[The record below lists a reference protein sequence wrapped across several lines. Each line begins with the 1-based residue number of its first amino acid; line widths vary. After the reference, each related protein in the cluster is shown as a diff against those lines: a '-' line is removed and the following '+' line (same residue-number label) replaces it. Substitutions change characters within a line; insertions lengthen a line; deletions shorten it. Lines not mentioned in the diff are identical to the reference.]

1 LSRGKAGEVAG
12 PRWPSEP
19 AAPPIAVCPIPP
31 VAYDRSGQQV
41 RLPIPDPGPSMPH
54 PESPRVPDIREVLA
68 NRIAILDGA
77 MGTMVHALALDEL
90 GFRGERFADHGRD
103 LKNCIDVLTLTQG
116 DAIRGI
122 HAAYLEAGADIVET
136 NTFGATSVAL
146 ADFGLQHHTREMN
159 LVAAR
164 LAREAADAWT
174 ARTPGQPRFVAGSI
188 GPTNKQL
195 SIAGNVA
202 DPGHRDV
209 TFEQM
214 VAAYR
219 EQIEALIEG
228 GVDLLL
234 AETAFDT
241 LVLKACLH
249 AIERVFADG
258 GRQVPVMASFTVF
271 EGGRTLS
278 AQTVEACWT
287 SISHVDLLSAGINC
301 ALGPEKL
308 RTHVADLSR
317 ITPRFVSCYPNAGL
331 PNALGGFDETPEMMA
346 GVLKEFAEAGW
357 LNVVGGCCGTTPA
370 HIKAIADVMRQYP
383 PRKPVAPPRRSRYSG
398 LEMLEIRPESSF
410 TIVGERTNVT
420 GSRAFARLIREERYE
435 EALGVARQQVE
446 NGANIIDVNVDEG
459 MLDGPAVMTKFLTL
473 LSSEP
478 EIAKVPIM
486 VDSSRFEVLEAGLK
500 CVQGKG
506 IANSISLKEGEEV
519 FLKHARIVRRLGAAA
534 VVMAF
539 DEEGQATDV
548 DRRVAICERAYR
560 LLTEQAGFPPEDII
574 FDPNILTVATGLE
587 EHARYALNFIEATR
601 IIKERMPLVKVS
613 GGVSNISFSFRGNEV
628 VRESMHACFLYH
640 AIRAGMEMGIVNAGQ
655 LAVYEEIEPELKT
668 RIEDVL
674 FDRKPDATER
684 LVEFA
689 ETVKKQEGGG
699 QTQADAWRSLDVES
713 RLTHA
718 LVKGIVDHVEA
729 DVDEARGHYP
739 TSLEIIEG
747 PLMRGMQVVGDLF
760 GEGKMFL
767 PQVVKSARVM
777 KKAVNHLLPHMEA
790 ERAASG
796 AAQAKRGR
804 VLMATVKGDVH
815 DIGKNIVGVVLGCNN
830 YEVVDLGV
838 MVPCTKIIDEA
849 LRNEVDVVGLS
860 GLITPSL
867 DEMVQV
873 AREFEHAKLKMPLLI
888 GGATTSARHTA
899 VKIAPAYS
907 GAVIHVSDASRAA
920 GVVEKLLNPA
930 SREGFAQAN
939 RAAQARDVENFR
951 RRQETKLVS
960 YATACA
966 KRWTTDWAA
975 APIDVPEFL
984 GVRTLEKIPLAD
996 LVPYIDWSPFFM
1008 SWELKGKYPAI
1019 FTDPVV
1025 GAEARKLHA
1034 DATRMLDE
1042 IIRDD
1047 LLVAKAAYGF
1057 FPANS
1062 VGDDIAVYADESR
1075 TTEVGRVHTL
1085 RQQWERQGQD
1095 VFHAL
1100 ADFVAPAE
1108 SGRHDYLGGFAVTAG
1123 HGCEE
1128 LCRKYDADHDD
1139 YSSILAKALA
1149 DRLAEAAAEW
1159 LHAQARLE
1167 WGYGRAERL
1176 SSEDLIEE
1184 KYRGIRPAP
1193 GYPACPDHTEKRSLF
1208 AWLDAEGRAGM
1219 TLTESCAM
1227 LPAAS
1232 VSGLYFAHPES
1243 RYFAVD
1249 RITREQVEVY
1259 AVRKGMPVSEIERW
1273 LAPNLGY
1280 DA

>member
-1 LSRGKAGEVAG
+1 MPA
-12 PRWPSEP
+12 P
-19 AAPPIAVCPIPP
+19 AA
-31 VAYDRSGQQV
+31 DRSGLL
-41 RLPIPDPGPSMPH
+41 RSI
-54 PESPRVPDIREVLA
+54 LA
-68 NRIAILDGA
+68 ERIAILDGA
-77 MGTMVHALALDEL
+77 MGTMVHQLALDEA
-90 GFRGERFADHGRD
+90 GFRGARFAEHHRD

-146 ADFGLQHHTREMN
+146 ADFGLQHHTREIN
-159 LVAAR
+159 LVAAS
-164 LAREAADAWT
+164 LARAAADAAT
-174 ARTPGQPRFVAGSI
+174 AQTPDRPRFVAGSI

-209 TFEQM
+209 TFDQM

-228 GVDLLL
+228 GVDILL

-249 AIERVFADG
+249 AIEQVFCDL
-258 GRQVPVMASFTVF
+258 GRKLPVMASFTIF

-317 ITPRFVSCYPNAGL
+317 ITPRLVSCYPNAGL

-346 GVLKEFAEAGW
+346 SVLREFAESGW
-357 LNVVGGCCGTTPA
+357 LNIVGGCCGTTPA
-370 HIKAIADVMRQYP
+370 HIRAIADVMRNYP
-383 PRKPVAPPRRSRYSG
+383 PRTPAEPPQRSRYSG
-398 LEMLEIRPESSF
+398 LEMLELRPESSF

-420 GSRAFARLIREERYE
+420 GSRAFARLVKEERYE

-459 MLDGPAVMTKFLTL
+459 MLDGVKVMTKFLTL

-478 EIAKVPIM
+478 EISRVPIM
-486 VDSSRFEVLEAGLK
+486 IDSSRFEVLEAGLK

-506 IANSISLKEGEEV
+506 IVNSISLKEGEEK
-519 FLKHARIVRRLGAAA
+519 FLEQARIVRSHGAAV

-548 DRRVAICERAYR
+548 ERRVAICERAYR
-560 LLTEQAGFPPEDII
+560 LLTERAGFPPEDII
-574 FDPNILTVATGLE
+574 FDPNILTVATGIE
-587 EHARYALNFIEATR
+587 EHNRYAVNFIEATR
-601 IIKERMPLVKVS
+601 RIKSAMPAVKVS
-613 GGVSNISFSFRGNEV
+613 GGVSNISFSFRGNDA
-628 VRESMHACFLYH
+628 VREAMHSCFLYH
-640 AIRAGMEMGIVNAGQ
+640 AIQAGMEMGIVNAGQ
-655 LAVYEEIEPELKT
+655 LAVYQEIDPELKE

-674 FDRKPDATER
+674 FDRRPDATER

-699 QTQADAWRSLDVES
+699 SAQADAWRSLDVEG
-713 RLTHA
+713 RLAHA
-718 LVKGIVDHVEA
+718 LIKGIADHVEE
-729 DVDEARGHYP
+729 DVEAARGAYA

-747 PLMRGMQVVGDLF
+747 PLMRGMQTVGDLF

-777 KKAVNHLLPHMEA
+777 KRAVNHLLPYMEA
-790 ERAASG
+790 ERQAAGTS
-796 AAQAKRGR
+796 QAKRGR

-815 DIGKNIVGVVLGCNN
+815 DIGKNIVGVVLGCNG

-838 MVPCTKIIDEA
+838 MVPCTKIIEEA
-849 LRNEVDVVGLS
+849 IRNEVDVVGLS

-873 AREFEHAKLKMPLLI
+873 AREFEHEGLKMPLLI

-899 VKIAPAYS
+899 VKIAPQYS
-907 GAVIHVSDASRAA
+907 GDVVHVNDASRAA
-920 GVVEKLLNPA
+920 GVVEKLLNPGA
-930 SREGFAQAN
+930 RAEFSQAN
-939 RAAQARDVENFR
+939 RAAQVRDVENFK
-951 RRQETKLVS
+951 RRQETKLVP
-960 YATACA
+960 YATACER
-966 KRWTTDWAA
+966 RWTTDWAA
-975 APIDVPEFL
+975 ATIDVPEFL
-984 GVRTLEKIPLAD
+984 GVRTLDKIPLGE
-996 LVPYIDWSPFFM
+996 LVPFIDWSPFFM
-1008 SWELKGKYPAI
+1008 SWELKGKHPAI
-1019 FTDPVV
+1019 FADPVV
-1025 GAEARKLHA
+1025 GSEARKLHA
-1034 DATRMLDE
+1034 DALRMLDE

-1047 LLVAKAAYGF
+1047 AIVSKAVYGF
-1057 FPANS
+1057 FPANAT
-1062 VGDDIAVYADESR
+1062 GDDIILWTDESR
-1075 TTEVGRVHTL
+1075 TAERGRVHTL
-1085 RQQWERQGQD
+1085 RQQWERKGQD
-1095 VFHAL
+1095 VYHAL
-1100 ADFVAPAE
+1100 ADFVAPVE
-1108 SGRHDYLGGFAVTAG
+1108 SGRQDYIGAFACTAG

-1128 LCRKYDADHDD
+1128 LCRRYDAEHDD

-1149 DRLAEAAAEW
+1149 DRLAEACAEW
-1159 LHAQARLE
+1159 LHARVRRE
-1167 WGYGRAERL
+1167 WGYGRQENLTA
-1176 SSEDLIEE
+1176 EDLIEE

-1193 GYPACPDHTEKRSLF
+1193 GYPACPDHTEKRAIF
-1208 AWLDAEGRAGM
+1208 AWLDAEDAAGM

-1249 RITREQVEVY
+1249 RLTREQVEAY
-1259 AVRKGMPVSEIERW
+1259 AARKRMPVAEVEKW

-1280 DA
+1280 DP

>member
-1 LSRGKAGEVAG
+1 MTTATSAKADLL
-12 PRWPSEP
+12 R
-19 AAPPIAVCPIPP
+19 AAL
-31 VAYDRSGQQV
+31 DK
-41 RLPIPDPGPSMPH
+41 
-54 PESPRVPDIREVLA
+54 
-68 NRIAILDGA
+68 RILILDGA
-77 MGTMVHALALDEL
+77 MGTMVHQLGLDER
-90 GFRGERFADHGRD
+90 GFRGERFADHHRD
-103 LKNCIDVLTLTQG
+103 LKNCIDVLALTQG

-146 ADFGLQHHTREMN
+146 ADFGLQHHTRELN
-159 LVAAR
+159 LVAAS
-164 LAREAADAWT
+164 LARTAADAAT
-174 ARTPGQPRFVAGSI
+174 ARTPDRPRFVAGSI

-209 TFEQM
+209 TFDQM

-228 GVDLLL
+228 GVDILL

-249 AIERVFADG
+249 AIEQVFSDL
-258 GRQVPVMASFTVF
+258 GRTLPVMASFTIF

-287 SISHVDLLSAGINC
+287 SISHIDLLSAGINC

-317 ITPRFVSCYPNAGL
+317 ITPRLVSCYPNAGL

-346 GVLKEFAEAGW
+346 GVLEEFAQSGW
-357 LNVVGGCCGTTPA
+357 LNIVGGCCGTTPP
-370 HIKAIADVMRQYP
+370 HIAAIAGVMKNYP
-383 PRKPVAPPRRSRYSG
+383 PRRPDPPPRRSRYSG
-398 LEMLEIRPESSF
+398 LEMLELRPESSF
-410 TIVGERTNVT
+410 TVVGERTNVT
-420 GSRAFARLIREERYE
+420 GSRAFARLVKEERYE

-459 MLDGPAVMTKFLTL
+459 MLDGVQVMTKFLTL

-478 EIAKVPIM
+478 EISRVPIM
-486 VDSSRFEVLEAGLK
+486 IDSSRFEVLEAGLK

-506 IANSISLKEGEEV
+506 IVNSISLKEGEAT
-519 FLKHARIVRRLGAAA
+519 FLEHARIVRSHGAAV

-548 DRRVAICERAYR
+548 ERRVEICTRAYR

-574 FDPNILTVATGLE
+574 FDPNILTVATGIE
-587 EHARYALNFIEATR
+587 EHNRYALNFIEATR
-601 IIKERMPLVKVS
+601 RIKEAMPAVKVS
-613 GGVSNISFSFRGNEV
+613 GGVSNISFSFRGNDV
-628 VRESMHACFLYH
+628 VREAMHSCFLYH

-655 LAVYEEIEPELKT
+655 LAVYEEIVPELRE

-674 FDRKPDATER
+674 FDRRPDATER

-689 ETVKKQEGGG
+689 ETVKGQGGAAG
-699 QTQADAWRSLDVES
+699 PQADAWRSLDVES

-718 LVKGIVDHVEA
+718 LVKGIADFVEVDVE
-729 DVDEARGHYP
+729 EARQHYAA
-739 TSLEIIEG
+739 SLEIIEG
-747 PLMRGMQVVGDLF
+747 PLMRGMQTVGDLF

-777 KKAVNHLLPHMEA
+777 KRAVAYLLPHMEA
-790 ERAASG
+790 ERLAAG
-796 AAQAKRGR
+796 TAQQKRGR

-815 DIGKNIVGVVLGCNN
+815 DIGKNIVGVVLGCNG

-838 MVPCTKIIDEA
+838 MVPCTKIIEEA
-849 LRNEVDVVGLS
+849 IRTEADVVGLS

-873 AREFEHAKLKMPLLI
+873 AREFEHEGLKMPLLI

-899 VKIAPAYS
+899 VKIAPQFS
-907 GAVIHVSDASRAA
+907 GPVVHVNDASRAA
-920 GVVEKLLNPA
+920 GVVEKLLNPNA
-930 SREGFAQAN
+930 RDEFVQAT
-939 RAAQARDVENFR
+939 RAAQARDVENFK
-951 RRQETKLVS
+951 RRQETKLVG
-960 YATACA
+960 YADACE
-966 KRWTTDWAA
+966 KRWTTDWAT
-975 APIDVPEFL
+975 APIAVPEFL
-984 GVRTLEKIPLAD
+984 GVRTLDPVPLAE
-996 LVPYIDWSPFFM
+996 LVPFIDWSPFFM

-1019 FTDPVV
+1019 LDDAIV
-1025 GAEARKLHA
+1025 GEEARKLHR
-1034 DATRMLDE
+1034 DALEMLE
-1042 IIRDD
+1042 RIVRDGT
-1047 LLVAKAAYGF
+1047 LVSKAAYGF

-1062 VGDDIAVYADESR
+1062 RGDDVVLFTDESR
-1075 TTEVGRVHTL
+1075 TTESGRVHTL
-1085 RQQWERQGQD
+1085 RQQWERKGQEA
-1095 VFHAL
+1095 FHAL
-1100 ADFVAPAE
+1100 ADFVAPVE
-1108 SGRHDYLGGFAVTAG
+1108 SGRADYIGAFACTAG
-1123 HGCEE
+1123 HGCDA
-1128 LCRKYDADHDD
+1128 LCREYDRVHDD

-1149 DRLAEAAAEW
+1149 DRLAEACAEW
-1159 LHAQARLE
+1159 LHARARRE
-1167 WGYGRAERL
+1167 WGFGGDESL
-1176 SSEDLIEE
+1176 SNEDLIEE
-1184 KYRGIRPAP
+1184 RYRGIRPAP

-1208 AWLDAEGRAGM
+1208 ALLDAEGRAGM

-1249 RITREQVEVY
+1249 RITREQVESY
-1259 AVRKGMPVSEIERW
+1259 ARRKGMPVAEVERW

-1280 DA
+1280 DV

>member
-1 LSRGKAGEVAG
+1 MIQGWKRNSLFFS
-12 PRWPSEP
+12 P
-19 AAPPIAVCPIPP
+19 A
-31 VAYDRSGQQV
+31 R
-41 RLPIPDPGPSMPH
+41 RLMPTSAS
-54 PESPRVPDIREVLA
+54 SPRSDLLPALLHE
-68 NRIAILDGA
+68 RIAILDGA
-77 MGTMVHALALDEL
+77 MGTMVHALSLDEQ
-90 GFRGERFADHGRD
+90 GFRGSRFHDHPRD

-122 HAAYLEAGADIVET
+122 HAAYLEAGSDIVET

-146 ADFGLQHHTREMN
+146 ADFGLQHLTREMN

-164 LAREAADAWT
+164 LAREAADAAT
-174 ARTPGQPRFVAGSI
+174 AKTPDRPRFVAGSI

-209 TFEQM
+209 TFDQM

-219 EQIEALIEG
+219 EQIEALVDG

-241 LVLKACLH
+241 LVLKACLY
-249 AIERVFADG
+249 AIEQVFADL
-258 GRQVPVMASFTVF
+258 GRKLPVMASFTIF

-346 GVLKEFAEAGW
+346 SVLEEFAQAGW
-357 LNVVGGCCGTTPA
+357 LNIVGGCCGTTPA
-370 HIKAIADVMRQYP
+370 HIKAIADVMRNYP
-383 PRKPVAPPRRSRYSG
+383 PRKPADPPRRSRYSG
-398 LEMLEIRPESSF
+398 LEMLDIRPESSF
-410 TIVGERTNVT
+410 TVVGERTNVT
-420 GSRAFARLIREERYE
+420 GSRAFARLIKEERYE

-446 NGANIIDVNVDEG
+446 NGANIIDINVDEG
-459 MLDGPAVMTKFLTL
+459 MLDGVRVMTKFLTL

-478 EIAKVPIM
+478 EISRVPIM
-486 VDSSRFEVLEAGLK
+486 IDSSRFEVLEAGLK
-500 CVQGKG
+500 CIQGKG
-506 IANSISLKEGEEV
+506 IVNSISLKEGEEK
-519 FLKHARIVRRLGAAA
+519 FLEQARVVRSHGAAV

-548 DRRVAICERAYR
+548 ERRVAICQRAYR

-574 FDPNILTVATGLE
+574 FDPNILTVATGIE
-587 EHARYALNFIEATR
+587 EHNRYALNFIEATR
-601 IIKERMPLVKVS
+601 RIKEAMPLVKVS
-613 GGVSNISFSFRGNEV
+613 GGVSNISFSFRGNDA
-628 VRESMHACFLYH
+628 VREAMHSCFLYH

-655 LAVYEEIEPELKT
+655 LAVYEDIEPELKL

-674 FDRKPDATER
+674 FDRRPDATER
-684 LVEFA
+684 LVEFS
-689 ETVKKQEGGG
+689 ETVKDRDPAE
-699 QTQADAWRSLDVES
+699 TARADSWRGLDVES
-713 RLTHA
+713 RLAHA
-718 LVKGIVDHVEA
+718 LVKGIADHVEE
-729 DVDEARGHYP
+729 DVEAARQHYA

-747 PLMRGMQVVGDLF
+747 PLMRGMQTVGDLF

-777 KKAVNHLLPHMEA
+777 KRAVNHLLPYMEE
-790 ERAASG
+790 ERKAAG
-796 AAQAKRGR
+796 TEQAKRGK

-815 DIGKNIVGVVLGCNN
+815 DIGKNIVGVVLGCNG

-838 MVPCTKIIDEA
+838 MVPCTKIIEEA
-849 LRNEVDVVGLS
+849 IRNQVDVVGLS

-873 AREFEHAKLKMPLLI
+873 AQEFEHEGLSMPLLI

-899 VKIAPAYS
+899 VKIAPKYS
-907 GAVIHVSDASRAA
+907 GSVVHVNDASRAA
-920 GVVEKLLNPA
+920 GVVEKLINPA
-930 SREGFAQAN
+930 LRTAFAEAN
-939 RAAQARDVENFR
+939 RQAQARDVENFR
-951 RRQETKLVS
+951 RRQETKLVP

-966 KRWTTDWAA
+966 NRWTTDWATTR
-975 APIDVPEFL
+975 IDAPEFL
-984 GVRTLEKIPLAD
+984 GARTLADVPLAE
-996 LVPYIDWSPFFM
+996 LIPWIDWSPFFM

-1019 FTDPVV
+1019 FSDPVV

-1034 DATRMLDE
+1034 DAVALLER
-1042 IIRDD
+1042 IVHNRS
-1047 LLVAKAAYGF
+1047 LVAKGVYGF
-1057 FPANS
+1057 FAANS
-1062 VGDDIAVYADESR
+1062 VGDDIVLYADDSR
-1075 TTEVGRVHTL
+1075 MAEIGRLHTL
-1085 RQQWERQGQD
+1085 RQQWERQGQS

-1100 ADFVAPAE
+1100 ADFVAPVE
-1108 SGRHDYLGGFAVTAG
+1108 SGRRDYVGAFACTAG
-1123 HGCEE
+1123 HGCDE
-1128 LCRKYDADHDD
+1128 LAASFDRQHDD
-1139 YSSILAKALA
+1139 YSSILVKALA
-1149 DRLAEAAAEW
+1149 DRLAEAFAEW
-1159 LHAQARLE
+1159 LHAKVRRE
-1167 WGYGRAERL
+1167 WGFGAEEQL
-1176 SSEDLIEE
+1176 TPEQVIDEH
-1184 KYRGIRPAP
+1184 YRGIRPAP
-1193 GYPACPDHTEKRSLF
+1193 GYPACPDHTEKRSIFTL
-1208 AWLDAEGRAGM
+1208 LDAGSAAGM
-1219 TLTESCAM
+1219 LLTESCAM
-1227 LPAAS
+1227 MPAAS
-1232 VSGLYFAHPES
+1232 VSGLYFGHPES

-1249 RITREQVEVY
+1249 RITREQVEAY
-1259 AVRKGMPVSEIERW
+1259 AARKGMAVSEAERW

>member
-1 LSRGKAGEVAG
+1 MIQGWKRNSLFFS
-12 PRWPSEP
+12 P
-19 AAPPIAVCPIPP
+19 A
-31 VAYDRSGQQV
+31 R
-41 RLPIPDPGPSMPH
+41 RLMPTSAS
-54 PESPRVPDIREVLA
+54 SPRSDLLPALLHE
-68 NRIAILDGA
+68 RIAILDGA
-77 MGTMVHALALDEL
+77 MGTMVHALSLDEQ
-90 GFRGERFADHGRD
+90 GFRGSRFHDHPRD

-122 HAAYLEAGADIVET
+122 HAAYLEAGSDIVET

-146 ADFGLQHHTREMN
+146 ADFGLQHLTREMN

-164 LAREAADAWT
+164 LAREAADAAT
-174 ARTPGQPRFVAGSI
+174 AKTPDRPRFVAGSI

-209 TFEQM
+209 TFDQM

-219 EQIEALIEG
+219 EQIEALVDG

-241 LVLKACLH
+241 LVLKACLY
-249 AIERVFADG
+249 AIEQVFADL
-258 GRQVPVMASFTVF
+258 GRKLPVMASFTIF

-346 GVLKEFAEAGW
+346 SVLEEFAQAGW
-357 LNVVGGCCGTTPA
+357 LNIVGGCCGTTPA
-370 HIKAIADVMRQYP
+370 HIKAIADVMRNYP
-383 PRKPVAPPRRSRYSG
+383 PRKPADPPRRSRYSG
-398 LEMLEIRPESSF
+398 LEMLDIRPESSF
-410 TIVGERTNVT
+410 TVVGERTNVT
-420 GSRAFARLIREERYE
+420 GSRVFARLIKEERYE

-446 NGANIIDVNVDEG
+446 NGANIIDINVDEG
-459 MLDGPAVMTKFLTL
+459 MLDGVRVMTKFLTL

-478 EIAKVPIM
+478 EISRVPIM
-486 VDSSRFEVLEAGLK
+486 IDSSRFEVLEAGLK
-500 CVQGKG
+500 CIQGKG
-506 IANSISLKEGEEV
+506 IVNSISLKEGEEK
-519 FLKHARIVRRLGAAA
+519 FLEQARVVRSHGAAV

-548 DRRVAICERAYR
+548 ERRVAICQRAYR

-574 FDPNILTVATGLE
+574 FDPNILTVATGIE
-587 EHARYALNFIEATR
+587 EHNRYALNFIEATR
-601 IIKERMPLVKVS
+601 RIKEAMPLVKVS
-613 GGVSNISFSFRGNEV
+613 GGVSNISFSFRGNDA
-628 VRESMHACFLYH
+628 VREAMHSCFLYH

-655 LAVYEEIEPELKT
+655 LAVYEDIEPELKL

-674 FDRKPDATER
+674 FDRRPDATER
-684 LVEFA
+684 LVEFS
-689 ETVKKQEGGG
+689 ETVKDRDPAE
-699 QTQADAWRSLDVES
+699 TARADSWRGLDVES
-713 RLTHA
+713 RLAHA
-718 LVKGIVDHVEA
+718 LVKGIADHVEE
-729 DVDEARGHYP
+729 DVEAARQHYA

-747 PLMRGMQVVGDLF
+747 PLMRGMQTVGDLF

-777 KKAVNHLLPHMEA
+777 KRAVNHLLPYMEE
-790 ERAASG
+790 ERKAAG
-796 AAQAKRGR
+796 TEQAKRGK

-815 DIGKNIVGVVLGCNN
+815 DIGKNIVGVVLGCNG

-838 MVPCTKIIDEA
+838 MVPCTKIIEEA
-849 LRNEVDVVGLS
+849 IRNQVDVVGLS

-873 AREFEHAKLKMPLLI
+873 AQEFEHEGLSMPLLI

-899 VKIAPAYS
+899 VKIAPKYS
-907 GAVIHVSDASRAA
+907 GSVVHVNDASRAA
-920 GVVEKLLNPA
+920 GVVEKLINPA
-930 SREGFAQAN
+930 LRTAFAEAN
-939 RAAQARDVENFR
+939 RQAQARDVENFR
-951 RRQETKLVS
+951 RRQETKLVP

-966 KRWTTDWAA
+966 NRWTTDWATTR
-975 APIDVPEFL
+975 IDAPEFL
-984 GVRTLEKIPLAD
+984 GARTLADVPLAE
-996 LVPYIDWSPFFM
+996 LIPWIDWSPFFM

-1019 FTDPVV
+1019 FSDPVV

-1034 DATRMLDE
+1034 DAVALLER
-1042 IIRDD
+1042 IVHNRS
-1047 LLVAKAAYGF
+1047 LVAKGVYGF
-1057 FPANS
+1057 FAANS
-1062 VGDDIAVYADESR
+1062 VGDDIVLYADDSR
-1075 TTEVGRVHTL
+1075 MAEIGRLHTL
-1085 RQQWERQGQD
+1085 RQQWERQGQS

-1100 ADFVAPAE
+1100 ADFVAPVE
-1108 SGRHDYLGGFAVTAG
+1108 SGRRDYVGAFACTAG
-1123 HGCEE
+1123 HGCDE
-1128 LCRKYDADHDD
+1128 LAASFDRQHDD
-1139 YSSILAKALA
+1139 YSSILVKALA
-1149 DRLAEAAAEW
+1149 DRLAEAFAEW
-1159 LHAQARLE
+1159 LHAKVRRE
-1167 WGYGRAERL
+1167 WGFGAEEQL
-1176 SSEDLIEE
+1176 TPEQVIDEH
-1184 KYRGIRPAP
+1184 YRGIRPAP
-1193 GYPACPDHTEKRSLF
+1193 GYPACPDHTEKRSIFTL
-1208 AWLDAEGRAGM
+1208 LDAGSAAGM
-1219 TLTESCAM
+1219 LLTESCAM
-1227 LPAAS
+1227 MPAAS
-1232 VSGLYFAHPES
+1232 VSGLYFGHPES

-1249 RITREQVEVY
+1249 RITREQVEAY
-1259 AVRKGMPVSEIERW
+1259 AARKGMAVSEAERW

>member
-1 LSRGKAGEVAG
+1 MTTATSAKADLL
-12 PRWPSEP
+12 R
-19 AAPPIAVCPIPP
+19 AAL
-31 VAYDRSGQQV
+31 DK
-41 RLPIPDPGPSMPH
+41 
-54 PESPRVPDIREVLA
+54 
-68 NRIAILDGA
+68 RILILDGA
-77 MGTMVHALALDEL
+77 MGTMVHQLGLDER
-90 GFRGERFADHGRD
+90 GFRGERFADHHRD
-103 LKNCIDVLTLTQG
+103 LKNCIDVLALTQG

-146 ADFGLQHHTREMN
+146 ADFGLQHHTRELN
-159 LVAAR
+159 LVAAS
-164 LAREAADAWT
+164 LARTAADAAT
-174 ARTPGQPRFVAGSI
+174 ARTPDRPRFVAGSI

-209 TFEQM
+209 TFDQM

-228 GVDLLL
+228 GVDILL

-249 AIERVFADG
+249 AIEQVFSDL
-258 GRQVPVMASFTVF
+258 GRTLPVMASFTIF

-287 SISHVDLLSAGINC
+287 SISHIDLLSAGINC

-317 ITPRFVSCYPNAGL
+317 ITPRLVSCYPNAGL

-346 GVLKEFAEAGW
+346 GVLEEFAQSGW
-357 LNVVGGCCGTTPA
+357 LNIVGGCCGTTPP
-370 HIKAIADVMRQYP
+370 HIAAIAGVMKNYP
-383 PRKPVAPPRRSRYSG
+383 PRRPDPPPRRSRYSG
-398 LEMLEIRPESSF
+398 LEMLELRPESSF
-410 TIVGERTNVT
+410 TVVGERTNVT
-420 GSRAFARLIREERYE
+420 GSRAFARLVKEERYE

-459 MLDGPAVMTKFLTL
+459 MLDGVQVMTKFLTL

-478 EIAKVPIM
+478 EISRVPIM
-486 VDSSRFEVLEAGLK
+486 IDSSRFEVLEAGLK

-506 IANSISLKEGEEV
+506 IVNSISLKEGEAT
-519 FLKHARIVRRLGAAA
+519 FLEHARIVRSHGAAV

-548 DRRVAICERAYR
+548 ERRVAICTRAYR

-574 FDPNILTVATGLE
+574 FDPNILTVATGIE
-587 EHARYALNFIEATR
+587 EHNRYALNFIEATR
-601 IIKERMPLVKVS
+601 RIKEAMPAVKVS
-613 GGVSNISFSFRGNEV
+613 GGVSNISFSFRGNDV
-628 VRESMHACFLYH
+628 VREAMHSCFLYH

-655 LAVYEEIEPELKT
+655 LAVYEEIVPELRE

-674 FDRKPDATER
+674 FDRRPDATER

-689 ETVKKQEGGG
+689 ETVKGQGGAAG
-699 QTQADAWRSLDVES
+699 PQADAWRSLDVES

-718 LVKGIVDHVEA
+718 LVKGIADFVEVDVE
-729 DVDEARGHYP
+729 EARQHYAA
-739 TSLEIIEG
+739 SLEIIEG
-747 PLMRGMQVVGDLF
+747 PLMRGMQTVGDLF

-777 KKAVNHLLPHMEA
+777 KRAVAYLLPHMEA
-790 ERAASG
+790 ERLAAG
-796 AAQAKRGR
+796 TAQQKRGR

-815 DIGKNIVGVVLGCNN
+815 DIGKNIVGVVLGCNG

-838 MVPCTKIIDEA
+838 MVPCTKIIEEA
-849 LRNEVDVVGLS
+849 IRTEADVVGLS

-873 AREFEHAKLKMPLLI
+873 AREFEHEGLKMPLLI

-899 VKIAPAYS
+899 VKIAPQFS
-907 GAVIHVSDASRAA
+907 GPVVHVNDASRAA
-920 GVVEKLLNPA
+920 GVVEKLLNPNA
-930 SREGFAQAN
+930 RDEFVQAT
-939 RAAQARDVENFR
+939 RAAQARDVENFK
-951 RRQETKLVS
+951 RRQETKLVG
-960 YATACA
+960 YADACE
-966 KRWTTDWAA
+966 KRWTTDWAT
-975 APIDVPEFL
+975 APIAVPEFL
-984 GVRTLEKIPLAD
+984 GVRTLDPVPLAE
-996 LVPYIDWSPFFM
+996 LVPFIDWSPFFM

-1019 FTDPVV
+1019 LDDAIV
-1025 GAEARKLHA
+1025 GEEARKLHR
-1034 DATRMLDE
+1034 DALEMLE
-1042 IIRDD
+1042 RIVRDGT
-1047 LLVAKAAYGF
+1047 LVSKAAYGF

-1062 VGDDIAVYADESR
+1062 RGDDVVLFTDESR
-1075 TTEVGRVHTL
+1075 TTESGRVHTL
-1085 RQQWERQGQD
+1085 RQQWERKGQEA
-1095 VFHAL
+1095 FHAL
-1100 ADFVAPAE
+1100 ADFVAPVE
-1108 SGRHDYLGGFAVTAG
+1108 SGRADYIGAFACTAG
-1123 HGCEE
+1123 HGCDA
-1128 LCRKYDADHDD
+1128 LCREYDRVHDD

-1149 DRLAEAAAEW
+1149 DRLAEACAEW
-1159 LHAQARLE
+1159 LHARARRE
-1167 WGYGRAERL
+1167 WGFGGDESL
-1176 SSEDLIEE
+1176 SNEDLIEE
-1184 KYRGIRPAP
+1184 RYRGIRPAP

-1208 AWLDAEGRAGM
+1208 ALLDAEGRAGM

-1249 RITREQVEVY
+1249 RITREQVEAY
-1259 AVRKGMPVSEIERW
+1259 AARKGMPVAEVEKW
-1273 LAPNLGY
+1273 LTPNLGY
-1280 DA
+1280 DP

>member
-1 LSRGKAGEVAG
+1 MPASSRA
-12 PRWPSEP
+12 
-19 AAPPIAVCPIPP
+19 
-31 VAYDRSGQQV
+31 DLLRS
-41 RLPIPDPGPSMPH
+41 
-54 PESPRVPDIREVLA
+54 VLA
-68 NRIAILDGA
+68 DRIAILDGA
-77 MGTMVHALALDEL
+77 MGTMVHQLALDES
-90 GFRGERFADHGRD
+90 GFRGVRFADHHRD

-136 NTFGATSVAL
+136 NTFGATSIAL

-159 LVAAR
+159 LVAAS
-164 LAREAADAWT
+164 LARAAADAAT
-174 ARTPGQPRFVAGSI
+174 AKTPDRPRFVAGSI

-195 SIAGNVA
+195 SISGNVA

-209 TFEQM
+209 TFDQM
-214 VAAYR
+214 VAGYR
-219 EQIEALIEG
+219 EQIEALIDG

-249 AIERVFADG
+249 AIEQVFSDL
-258 GRQVPVMASFTVF
+258 GRTLPVMASFTIF

-287 SISHVDLLSAGINC
+287 SISHIDLLSAGINC

-317 ITPRFVSCYPNAGL
+317 ITPRLVSCYPNAGL

-346 GVLKEFAEAGW
+346 AVLREFAEAGW
-357 LNVVGGCCGTTPA
+357 LNIVGGCCGTTPA
-370 HIKAIADVMRQYP
+370 HIKAIGDVMRNYP
-383 PRKPVAPPRRSRYSG
+383 PRTPAPPPRRSRYSG
-398 LEMLEIRPESSF
+398 LEMLELRPESSF

-420 GSRAFARLIREERYE
+420 GSRAFARLIKEERYE

-459 MLDGPAVMTKFLTL
+459 MLDGVKVMTKFLTL

-478 EIAKVPIM
+478 EISRVPIM
-486 VDSSRFEVLEAGLK
+486 IDSSRFEVLEAGLK

-506 IANSISLKEGEEV
+506 IVNSISLKEGEAK
-519 FLKHARIVRRLGAAA
+519 FLEHAAVVRSHGAAV

-548 DRRVAICERAYR
+548 DRRVAICKRAYR
-560 LLTEQAGFPPEDII
+560 LLTERAGFAPEDII
-574 FDPNILTVATGLE
+574 FDPNILTVATGIE
-587 EHARYALNFIEATR
+587 EHNRYAVNFLEATR
-601 IIKERMPLVKVS
+601 QIKAAMPAVKVS

-655 LAVYEEIEPELKT
+655 LAVYEEIEPQLKE

-674 FDRKPDATER
+674 FDRRPDATER

-689 ETVKKQEGGG
+689 ETVRKQEGGG
-699 QTQADAWRSLDVES
+699 AAQADAWRSLDVEA
-713 RLTHA
+713 RLSHA
-718 LVKGIVDHVEA
+718 LVKGIADHVEA
-729 DVDEARGHYP
+729 DVEDARSHYA

-747 PLMRGMQVVGDLF
+747 PLMRGMQTVGDLF

-777 KKAVNHLLPHMEA
+777 KKAVNYLLPHMEA
-790 ERAASG
+790 ERLAAG
-796 AAQAKRGR
+796 TTQTKRGR

-830 YEVVDLGV
+830 YDVVDLGV

-849 LRNEVDVVGLS
+849 IRNEVDIVGLS

-873 AREFEHAKLKMPLLI
+873 AQELEHAGLKMPLLI

-899 VKIAPAYS
+899 VKIAPKYS
-907 GAVIHVSDASRAA
+907 GAVVHVNDASRAA
-920 GVVEKLLNPA
+920 GVVDKLLSPTL
-930 SREGFAQAN
+930 RDEFV
-939 RAAQARDVENFR
+939 RATRDSQARDLENFR

-960 YATACA
+960 YATAVA
-966 KRWTTDWAA
+966 KRWTTDWAT

-984 GVRTLEKIPLAD
+984 GVRTLEKIPLGE
-996 LVPYIDWSPFFM
+996 LIPFIDWSPFFM
-1008 SWELKGKYPAI
+1008 SWELKGKHPAI
-1019 FTDPVV
+1019 FADPVV
-1025 GAEARKLHA
+1025 GEEARKLHA
-1034 DATRMLDE
+1034 DALRMLDE
-1042 IIRDD
+1042 IVRDD
-1047 LLVAKAAYGF
+1047 ALVAKAAYGF
-1057 FPANS
+1057 FPANAA
-1062 VGDDIAVYADESR
+1062 GDDVILYTDESR
-1075 TTEVGRVHTL
+1075 SVERGRVHTL

-1100 ADFVAPAE
+1100 ADFVAPVE
-1108 SGRHDYLGGFAVTAG
+1108 SGRRDYLGAFACTAG

-1128 LCRKYDADHDD
+1128 LCRRYDVEHDD
-1139 YSSILAKALA
+1139 YSSIMAKAVA
-1149 DRLAEAAAEW
+1149 DRLAEACAEW
-1159 LHAQARLE
+1159 LHARVRRE
-1167 WGYGRAERL
+1167 WGFGRQEQL
-1176 SSEDLIEE
+1176 SPEDLIEE

-1208 AWLDAEGRAGM
+1208 TWLDAGTGAGM

-1249 RITREQVEVY
+1249 RITREQVEAY
-1259 AVRKGMPVSEIERW
+1259 AARKGMPVAEVEKW

-1280 DA
+1280 DP

>member
-1 LSRGKAGEVAG
+1 MPA
-12 PRWPSEP
+12 PSLHD
-19 AAPPIAVCPIPP
+19 V
-31 VAYDRSGQQV
+31 
-41 RLPIPDPGPSMPH
+41 L
-54 PESPRVPDIREVLA
+54 RE
-68 NRIAILDGA
+68 RIAILDGA
-77 MGTMVHALALDEL
+77 MGTMVHALALDEH
-90 GFRGERFADHGRD
+90 GFRGERFRDHGRD

-122 HAAYLEAGADIVET
+122 HAAYLDAGADIVET

-146 ADFGLQHHTREMN
+146 ADFGLQSLTREMN
-159 LVAAR
+159 LAAAR
-164 LAREAADAWT
+164 LARQAADAAT
-174 ARTPGQPRFVAGSI
+174 ARTPDRPRFVAGSI

-209 TFEQM
+209 TFDEM

-219 EQIEALIEG
+219 EQIEALIDG
-228 GVDLLL
+228 GVDILL

-249 AIERVFADG
+249 AIERTFADL
-258 GRQVPVMASFTVF
+258 GRSLPVMASFTIF

-287 SISHVDLLSAGINC
+287 SIAHVDLLSAGINC

-308 RTHVADLSR
+308 RTHVADLAR
-317 ITPRFVSCYPNAGL
+317 ITPRLVSCYPNAGL

-346 GVLKEFAEAGW
+346 GVLREFAESGW
-357 LNVVGGCCGTTPA
+357 LNIVGGCCGTTPA
-370 HIKAIADVMRQYP
+370 HIRAIADVMRDFP
-383 PRKPVAPPRRSRYSG
+383 PRKPAAPPRRSRYSG
-398 LEMLEIRPESSF
+398 LEMLELRPESSF

-420 GSRAFARLIREERYE
+420 GSRAFARLIKEERYE

-459 MLDGPAVMTKFLTL
+459 MLDGVKVMTKFLTL

-478 EIAKVPIM
+478 EISKVPVMI
-486 VDSSRFEVLEAGLK
+486 DSSRFEVLEAGLK
-500 CVQGKG
+500 CIQGKG
-506 IANSISLKEGEEV
+506 IVNSISLKEGEEA
-519 FLKHARIVRRLGAAA
+519 FLEQARTVRGHGAAV

-539 DEEGQATDV
+539 DEEGQATDIE
-548 DRRVAICERAYR
+548 RRVAICQRAYR
-560 LLTEQAGFPPEDII
+560 LLTEQAGFAPEDII
-574 FDPNILTVATGLE
+574 FDPNILTVATGIE
-587 EHARYALNFIEATR
+587 EHNRYAVNFIEATR
-601 IIKERMPLVKVS
+601 RIKETMPLVKVS

-628 VRESMHACFLYH
+628 VREAMHSCFLYH

-655 LAVYEEIEPELKT
+655 LAVYEQIEPELKV

-674 FDRKPDATER
+674 FDRRPDATER

-689 ETVKKQEGGG
+689 ETVKQRDPGD
-699 QTQADAWRSLDVES
+699 TSQADSWRTLDVEH

-718 LVKGIVDHVEA
+718 LVKGIADHVEG
-729 DVDEARGHYP
+729 DVEEARQRYA

-747 PLMRGMQVVGDLF
+747 PLMRGMQTVGDLF

-777 KKAVNHLLPHMEA
+777 KRAVNHLLPYMEA

-796 AAQAKRGR
+796 AADTKRGK
-804 VLMATVKGDVH
+804 VLIATVKGDVH
-815 DIGKNIVGVVLGCNN
+815 DIGKNIVGVVLGCNG

-849 LRNEVDVVGLS
+849 VRHRADIVGLS

-873 AREFEHAKLKMPLLI
+873 AQEFEHAKLTMPLLI

-899 VKIAPAYS
+899 VKIAPRYS
-907 GAVIHVSDASRAA
+907 GAVVHVNDASRAA
-920 GVVEKLLNPA
+920 GVVEKLLSPTG
-930 SREGFAQAN
+930 REEFV
-939 RAAQARDVENFR
+939 RATREAQARDVENFK
-951 RRQETKLVS
+951 RRQETKLVP
-960 YATACA
+960 YAAACA
-966 KRWTTDWAA
+966 KPWTTDWTA

-984 GVRTLEKIPLAD
+984 GVRALDDVPLD
-996 LVPYIDWSPFFM
+996 ELVPYIDWSPFFL

-1019 FTDPVV
+1019 FDDPTV
-1025 GAEARKLHA
+1025 GEEARRLHA
-1034 DATRMLDE
+1034 DALALLGR
-1042 IIRDD
+1042 IVRDRS
-1047 LLVAKAAYGF
+1047 LVARGVYGF
-1057 FPANS
+1057 FAANAD
-1062 VGDDIAVYADESR
+1062 GDDIVLFTDESR
-1075 TTEVGRVHTL
+1075 SHEFGRIHTL
-1085 RQQWERQGQD
+1085 RQQWERKGQEA
-1095 VFHAL
+1095 FHAL
-1100 ADFVAPAE
+1100 ADFVAPLG
-1108 SGRHDYLGGFAVTAG
+1108 SGRADYVGAFACTAG
-1123 HGCEE
+1123 HGCDQ
-1128 LCRKYDADHDD
+1128 LCMEFDRQHDD
-1139 YSSILAKALA
+1139 YSSILVKALA
-1149 DRLAEAAAEW
+1149 DRLAEAFAEW
-1159 LHAQARLE
+1159 LHARVRRE
-1167 WGYGRAERL
+1167 WRFGRDEGL
-1176 SSEDLIEE
+1176 GIEDLVEE
-1184 KYRGIRPAP
+1184 RYRGIRPAP

-1208 AWLDAEGRAGM
+1208 NWLDAGRNAGM

-1232 VSGLYFAHPES
+1232 VSGLYFAHPDS

-1249 RITREQVEVY
+1249 RITREQVESY
-1259 AVRKGMPVSEIERW
+1259 AGRKGMSVAEVERW

-1280 DA
+1280 DP

>member
-1 LSRGKAGEVAG
+1 
-12 PRWPSEP
+12 
-19 AAPPIAVCPIPP
+19 
-31 VAYDRSGQQV
+31 
-41 RLPIPDPGPSMPH
+41 
-54 PESPRVPDIREVLA
+54 
-68 NRIAILDGA
+68 
-77 MGTMVHALALDEL
+77 
-90 GFRGERFADHGRD
+90 
-103 LKNCIDVLTLTQG
+103 
-116 DAIRGI
+116 
-122 HAAYLEAGADIVET
+122 
-136 NTFGATSVAL
+136 
-146 ADFGLQHHTREMN
+146 
-159 LVAAR
+159 
-164 LAREAADAWT
+164 
-174 ARTPGQPRFVAGSI
+174 
-188 GPTNKQL
+188 
-195 SIAGNVA
+195 
-202 DPGHRDV
+202 
-209 TFEQM
+209 

-219 EQIEALIEG
+219 EQIEALIDG
-228 GVDLLL
+228 GVDILL

-249 AIERVFADG
+249 AIEQVFSDL
-258 GRQVPVMASFTVF
+258 GRKLPVMASFTIF
-271 EGGRTLS
+271 DGGRTLS

-287 SISHVDLLSAGINC
+287 SIAHIDLLSAGINC

-308 RTHVADLSR
+308 RTHVADLAR
-317 ITPRFVSCYPNAGL
+317 ITPRLVSCYPNAGL

-346 GVLKEFAEAGW
+346 TVLREFAAAGW
-357 LNVVGGCCGTTPA
+357 LNIVGGCCGTTPA
-370 HIKAIADVMRQYP
+370 HIAAIADVMRNYP
-383 PRKPVAPPRRSRYSG
+383 PRQPAPPPRRSRYSG

-420 GSRAFARLIREERYE
+420 GSRAFARLIKEERYE

-459 MLDGPAVMTKFLTL
+459 MLDGVKVMTKFLTL

-478 EIAKVPIM
+478 EISRVPIM
-486 VDSSRFEVLEAGLK
+486 IDSSRFEVLEAGLK

-506 IANSISLKEGEEV
+506 IVNSISLKEGEEK
-519 FLKHARIVRRLGAAA
+519 FLEHARIVRSHGAAV

-560 LLTEQAGFPPEDII
+560 LLTERAGFPAEDII
-574 FDPNILTVATGLE
+574 FDPNILTVATGIE
-587 EHARYALNFIEATR
+587 EHNRYAVNFIEATR
-601 IIKERMPLVKVS
+601 RIKAAMPAVKVS

-628 VRESMHACFLYH
+628 VREAMHSCFLYH
-640 AIRAGMEMGIVNAGQ
+640 AIQAGMEMGIVNAGQ
-655 LAVYEEIEPELKT
+655 LAVYEEIEPPLKE

-674 FDRKPDATER
+674 FDRRPDATER

-699 QTQADAWRSLDVES
+699 TAQADAWRSLDVEA
-713 RLTHA
+713 RLGHA
-718 LVKGIVDHVEA
+718 LVKGIVDHIDADVEA
-729 DVDEARGHYP
+729 ARQHYA

-747 PLMRGMQVVGDLF
+747 PLMRGMQTVGDLF

-777 KKAVNHLLPHMEA
+777 KRAVNFLLPHMEA
-790 ERAASG
+790 ERLASG
-796 AAQAKRGR
+796 TTQAKRGR

-849 LRNEVDVVGLS
+849 IRNEVDIVGLS

-873 AREFEHAKLKMPLLI
+873 AREFEHAGLKMPLLI

-899 VKIAPAYS
+899 VKIAPQYS
-907 GAVIHVSDASRAA
+907 GPVVHVNDASRAA
-920 GVVEKLLNPA
+920 GVVDKLLSPTA
-930 SREGFAQAN
+930 RDEFVQSTRQ
-939 RAAQARDVENFR
+939 AQARDVENFR
-951 RRQETKLVS
+951 RRQETKLVP

-966 KRWTTDWAA
+966 KRWTTDWAT

-984 GVRTLEKIPLAD
+984 GVRTLARIPLGE
-996 LVPYIDWSPFFM
+996 LIPFIDWSPFFL
-1008 SWELKGKYPAI
+1008 SWELKGKHPAI
-1019 FTDPVV
+1019 FADPVV

-1034 DATRMLDE
+1034 DALRMLDE
-1042 IIRDD
+1042 IVRDD
-1047 LLVAKAAYGF
+1047 ALVAKAAYGF
-1057 FPANS
+1057 FPANAA
-1062 VGDDIAVYADESR
+1062 GDDIILYTDETR
-1075 TTEVGRVHTL
+1075 TAERGRVHTL

-1100 ADFVAPAE
+1100 ADFVAPVE
-1108 SGRHDYLGGFAVTAG
+1108 SGRADYLGAFACTAG

-1128 LCRKYDADHDD
+1128 LCRRYDADHDD

-1149 DRLAEAAAEW
+1149 DRLAEACAEW
-1159 LHAQARLE
+1159 LHAKVRRE
-1167 WGYGRAERL
+1167 WGFGRQENLAP
-1176 SSEDLIEE
+1176 EDLIDER
-1184 KYRGIRPAP
+1184 YRGIRPAP

-1208 AWLDAEGRAGM
+1208 AWLDAGAGAGM

-1249 RITREQVEVY
+1249 RITREQVEAY
-1259 AVRKGMPVSEIERW
+1259 AARKGMPVAEVEKW
-1273 LAPNLGY
+1273 LTPNLGY
-1280 DA
+1280 DP